1 MKTKTIKIGNTTAK
15 NVEIVP
21 NINRPEEYDLWIATD
36 NEVIWPTTKCIDLSR
51 DGSLYY
57 GENNG
62 LVDYGFIKANDETK
76 YLWSS
81 RSSVVN
87 CYLPK
92 CKHCKEVVINSI
104 AGALTIDK
112 IKEILNEYY
121 PEQYSVELDN
131 DRIETRYKIV
141 KINN

>member
-1 MKTKTIKIGNTTAK
+1 M
-15 NVEIVP
+15 
-21 NINRPEEYDLWIATD
+21 
-36 NEVIWPTTKCIDLSR
+36 
-51 DGSLYY
+51 
-57 GENNG
+57 
-62 LVDYGFIKANDETK
+62 DYGFFKANNETN

-87 CYLPK
+87 FYLQENKP
-92 CKHCKEVVINSI
+92 CKEAAINNF

-112 IKEILNEYY
+112 IKEILDEYY
-121 PEQYSVELDN
+121 PEQYSVERDK